1 MLVYSRTHL
10 QLLFREPNLLAP
22 LAVLPLYCVV
32 FFTVLR
38 HHHHEELATQAAV
51 GAFLMSMWAHA
62 VFVAAE
68 VVDDDRHE
76 GTLEPSMLTPGPYTT
91 ALAVRVFST
100 TALAI
105 PVFAEVLLIAR
116 FAFGFPVTLGSV
128 PVTLLTIVLTTVGI
142 AGAALLVSCL
152 MVLIR
157 GARTLQN
164 ALTYPIYLLGG
175 LILPASTMPEP
186 LRWIA
191 RVFFLS
197 WSADAL
203 RALTSAGASPPLRSL
218 GVLTMLVAAQVLL
231 GLAAL
236 RRVLV
241 AVRAG
246 GAALYD

>member
-1 MLVYSRTHL
+1 MYARTHL
-10 QLLFREPNLLAP
+10 TLLFRDPNLLAP

-38 HHHHEELATQAAV
+38 HHHHEELATQTAI

-76 GTLEPSMLTPGPYTT
+76 GTLEPSMLTPGAYTA
-91 ALAVRVFST
+91 ALSVRVFST

-105 PVFAEVLLIAR
+105 PVLAEALLIAR

-128 PVTLLTIVLTTVGI
+128 PLSLVTVVLTTVGV

-152 MVLIR
+152 MVLVR

-164 ALTYPIYLLGG
+164 ALTYPVYLLGG
-175 LILPASTMPEP
+175 LILPASTLPEP

-191 RVFFLS
+191 RGFFLS
-197 WSADAL
+197 WSADVL
-203 RALTSAGASPPLRSL
+203 RALQVAGAPAPLGSL
-218 GVLTMLVAAQVLL
+218 GVLTVLVVAQVLL
-231 GLAAL
+231 GFLAL
-236 RRVLV
+236 RRVLTT
-241 AVRAG
+241 VRAG
-246 GAALYD
+246 GVSLYD

>member
-1 MLVYSRTHL
+1 MLVYARTHL
-10 QLLFREPNLLAP
+10 TLLFRDPNLLAP

-38 HHHHEELATQAAV
+38 HHHHEELATQAAI

-76 GTLEPSMLTPGPYTT
+76 GTLEPSMLTPGAYTA

-105 PVFAEVLLIAR
+105 PVLAEALFIAR
-116 FAFGFPVTLGSV
+116 FGFGFPVTLGSV
-128 PVTLLTIVLTTVGI
+128 PLSLVTVVLTTVGV

-152 MVLIR
+152 MVLVR

-164 ALTYPIYLLGG
+164 ALTYPVYLLGG
-175 LILPASTMPEP
+175 LILPASTLPEP

-191 RVFFLS
+191 RAFFLS
-197 WSADAL
+197 WSADVL
-203 RALTSAGASPPLRSL
+203 RALPAAGAPAPLGSL
-218 GVLTMLVAAQVLL
+218 GVLALLVAAQVLVGFL
-231 GLAAL
+231 AL
-236 RRVLV
+236 RRVLT

-246 GAALYD
+246 GVALYD

>member
-1 MLVYSRTHL
+1 MLVYARTHL
-10 QLLFREPNLLAP
+10 TLLFRDPNLLAP

-38 HHHHEELATQAAV
+38 HHHHEELATQTAI

-76 GTLEPSMLTPGPYTT
+76 GTLEPSMLTPGAYTA

-105 PVFAEVLLIAR
+105 PVLAESLLIAR
-116 FAFGFPVTLGSV
+116 FGFGFPVTLGSV
-128 PVTLLTIVLTTVGI
+128 PLSLVTVVLTTVGV

-152 MVLIR
+152 MVLVR

-164 ALTYPIYLLGG
+164 ALTYPVYLLGG
-175 LILPASTMPEP
+175 LILPASTLPEP
-186 LRWIA
+186 FRWIA
-191 RVFFLS
+191 RGFFLS
-197 WSADAL
+197 WSADVL
-203 RALTSAGASPPLRSL
+203 RALQTAGAPAPLGSL
-218 GVLTMLVAAQVLL
+218 GVLTALVAAQVLL
-231 GLAAL
+231 GFLAL
-236 RRVLV
+236 RKVLTT
-241 AVRAG
+241 VRAG
-246 GAALYD
+246 GVSLYD